1 MFDLVMAQFSGGG
14 TIISNLFQGRLQ
26 YAAGMSIVNIKP
38 KQLGICFVLFMVIF
52 GDNQTRIHHTLQ
64 IPPTMETHKA
74 TQTLFY
80 FLATGRTHPHRST
93 HTHTHADENTH
104 KLEAQRSVQVEQNRN
119 SPGYKRGYSAISG
132 NTGGNS
138 IKFLS
143 AEEMPYTQYNL
154 LCSDSIMLSQTMNHN
169 EKSLR
174 TTSIFRRC

>member
-93 HTHTHADENTH
+93 HTHTHMQMRTRINSKPNAVC
-104 KLEAQRSVQVEQNRN
+104 KLSRTETVQVTKGATVQSVETQGEIQLNF
-119 SPGYKRGYSAISG
+119 
-132 NTGGNS
+132 
-138 IKFLS
+138 FLQRKCRTHNITFCVQI
-143 AEEMPYTQYNL
+143 P
-154 LCSDSIMLSQTMNHN
+154 LCCH
-169 EKSLR
+169 KP
-174 TTSIFRRC
+174 

>member
-1 MFDLVMAQFSGGG
+1 
-14 TIISNLFQGRLQ
+14 
-26 YAAGMSIVNIKP
+26 
-38 KQLGICFVLFMVIF
+38 
-52 GDNQTRIHHTLQ
+52 
-64 IPPTMETHKA
+64 METIRHESITHCKFHLQWKHTKPHK
-74 TQTLFY
+74 LFST
-80 FLATGRTHPHRST
+80 FSPPVVHTHIDPP
-93 HTHTHADENTH
+93 THTHADENTH
-104 KLEAQRSVQVEQNRN
+104 ILEAQRGVQVEQNRN

-132 NTGGNS
+132 NTGVNS